1 MKPEVFQNTPVTKW
15 VTSDSDGTIVP
26 FVKLEDKDKA
36 KPDKEFI
43 DAIRQQSF
51 ENPDTVFMII
61 TGRQAW
67 ELPGLYENIFLPNE
81 EGKLPKIVIA
91 SENGAHMQFKHIDP
105 SELSDEN
112 RTHKNILQ
120 FATPLDDTAIGE
132 IEKIIKDA
140 MGEEHYTRDVKDTSP
155 KKWIKAEVK
164 NYGITFHESP
174 PKDEASLSKYNEA
187 KAKIKTEFTDYG
199 EKHNLLVHLDAASAM
214 TMEKISKG
222 ATMEKIVKG
231 DKGMSVFFRENGL
244 VTAEP
249 TWMTYSG
256 DDVGDRAALRVLN
269 NAFKEGKTEGYTSC
283 PSNYTPYDPEGRTP
297 NNPKDS
303 ALKDSFFI
311 LGGATQLAQEQH
323 RVNITDSKNRD
334 ELNNLR
340 KVLSDFQL
348 LPSQTGSPDTPPI
361 VLLTNNDILIQEPHR
376 YSEEALN
383 KLKNWDRGN
392 VVLLADDTQETTALQ
407 DIAKANS
414 NVYVASTNG
423 LIEGKGQK
431 YDFKVDLNKAV
442 NENRVISKDPNI
454 SEQMQF
460 LRGWQSVLLNKGI
473 LTRGF
478 ASEVKRGDLDA
489 LRRTS
494 VQKSSASRKRE
505 RGAARVQDGATRAK
519 RVKLK

>member
-1 MKPEVFQNTPVTKW
+1 MKPEVFKNTPVTKW
-15 VTSDSDGTIVP
+15 ITSDSDGTIAP
-26 FVKLEDKDKA
+26 FVKVEDKDKA

-61 TGRQAW
+61 SGRQAW

-112 RTHKNILQ
+112 RSHKNILQ

-140 MGEEHYTRDVKDTSP
+140 MGEEHYTRNVKDTSP
-155 KKWIKAEVK
+155 DKWIKAEVK
-164 NYGITFHESP
+164 NYGFTFHESP

-222 ATMEKIVKG
+222 ATMEKIIKG
-231 DKGMSVFFRENGL
+231 DKDMSVFFRENGL

-269 NAFKEGKTEGYTSC
+269 NAFKEGKVEGYTSC

-303 ALKDSFFI
+303 ALSDSFFI
-311 LGGATQLAQEQH
+311 LGSTTQLAQEQH
-323 RVNITDSKNRD
+323 KVNITNPKNAE

-340 KVLSDFQL
+340 KALSDTQL
-348 LPSQTGSPDTPPI
+348 MPSQSGSPDTPPI

-383 KLKNWDRGN
+383 ELKNWDRGK
-392 VVLLADDTQETTALQ
+392 VVLLADTQETTALQ

-414 NVYVASTNG
+414 NVYIASTNG
-423 LIEGKGQK
+423 LIQGKGQK
-431 YDFKVDLNKAV
+431 HDFESDLNKAV
-442 NENRVISKDPNI
+442 NENVVISKDPKV
-454 SEQMQF
+454 SEQMQL
-460 LRGWQSVLLNKGI
+460 LRGWQSVLSNKGI
-473 LTRGF
+473 LTNPTMG
-478 ASEVKRGDLDA
+478 ASSSLKGLKTSSVEKSALKRK
-489 LRRTS
+489 TS
-494 VQKSSASRKRE
+494 VQSPKGSKPAKEKSRPLSYKR
-505 RGAARVQDGATRAK
+505 
-519 RVKLK
+519 

>member
-1 MKPEVFQNTPVTKW
+1 MKPEVFQNTPVTRW
-15 VTSDSDGTIVP
+15 ITSDSDGTIAP

-36 KPDKEFI
+36 KPDKKFI

-67 ELPGLYENIFLPNE
+67 EMPGLYENIFLPNE

-155 KKWIKAEVK
+155 EKWIKAEVK

-174 PKDEASLSKYNEA
+174 PKDGASLSKYNEA
-187 KAKIKTEFTDYG
+187 KAKIKTEFTNYG
-199 EKHNLLVHLDAASAM
+199 KKHNLLVHLDAASAM
-214 TMEKISKG
+214 TMEKISKEV
-222 ATMEKIVKG
+222 TMKKIVNG
-231 DKGMSVFFRENGL
+231 DKDMSSFFRENGL
-244 VTAEP
+244 ITAEP

-256 DDVGDRAALRVLN
+256 DDVGDRSALRVLN
-269 NAFKEGKTEGYTSC
+269 NAFKEGKVEGYTSC

-297 NNPKDS
+297 NNPIDS
-303 ALKDSFFI
+303 ALSDSFFI
-311 LGGATQLAQEQH
+311 LGSTTQLAQEQH
-323 RVNITDSKNRD
+323 KVNITNPKNAE

-340 KVLSDFQL
+340 KALSDIQL
-348 LPSQTGSPDTPPI
+348 IPSKSGSPDTPPI

-383 KLKNWDRGN
+383 KLKNWDRGK
-392 VVLLADDTQETTALQ
+392 VVLLANTPQEMTALQ

-414 NVYVASTNG
+414 NVYVASTTG
-423 LIEGKGQK
+423 LIEGNGQK
-431 YDFKVDLNKAV
+431 HDFESDLNKAV
-442 NENRVISKDPNI
+442 NENTVISKDLKI
-454 SEQMQF
+454 SEQIQL

-473 LTRGF
+473 LTNPTMGPSSSLEGLKTSSVER
-478 ASEVKRGDLDA
+478 SVLLNRK
-489 LRRTS
+489 TS
-494 VQKSSASRKRE
+494 VKSPKGSKPTKQKSRPLSY
-505 RGAARVQDGATRAK
+505 
-519 RVKLK
+519 